1 MQIEKVN
8 YQKVFNLGS
17 YMSERIGVE
26 LVLNKGDNAKLA
38 LKEAKKLVE
47 EFHKENQ
54 NTNVKKE
61 EETFEPVSV
70 LQRVKVAPK
79 ETIAEKT
86 KALIDICKNIDE
98 LKSWKLMAETH
109 KLMDYYN
116 AKLKTFNLKSKK

>member
-26 LVLNKGDNAKLA
+26 LVLNKGEDAKFA
-38 LKEAKKLVE
+38 LEEAKKLVE

-70 LQRVKVAPK
+70 LQIVKVAPK

-86 KALIDICKNIDE
+86 KALIDICKSIDE